1 MLGKTKGGGDMCKP
15 AMLAALSLLLLALA
29 ACGAAEPAQTTD
41 AAADTGTPEPVSWE
55 GPGECYKAE
64 PIETPEGAWP
74 GCTQEYDGEICSLIS
89 TENGTLRVMRGS
101 RSLLEPEGS
110 RGYFMRCDE
119 NGCWLVTGGLE
130 GVALRLY
137 DFEGKKLLERALDEA
152 PRSML
157 LAGGRAWLDFGD
169 RIVVYGPD
177 GSKEEIGP
185 EGEYLGVV
193 ADRKGGVQLI
203 RQEGDGLR
211 ITPIEGGEGF
221 LTENGVLGCGAG
233 SAFLYLAAAD
243 GLYRISDSGKAW
255 LLIDFAACKME
266 FFGMSA
272 VSSLDDGRFMC
283 TTKSGEVLLRPAT
296 PYELRDRTVLK
307 VAVFNA
313 YGVKELAAQ
322 FNAQSPDYELELV
335 DYVGETG
342 SVDQA
347 LTRMCAEL
355 GAGSGPD
362 MVCFERR
369 WDRWE
374 LNIRGAFAL
383 IRNGLLEDLTPYID
397 AEPELGREQL
407 MAWDALSEYGG
418 VYYLGPSFAVDCMM
432 GLKENFEGCRG
443 MSMQEYLDMEAALEP
458 WQDMCSRMDSEYFF
472 ELMITSY
479 LDRAMDWETG
489 SCDFDNAEFV
499 SILEAA
505 SRVKS
510 DRSKEFELPS
520 QFENTW
526 SRLGR
531 GQVLMMRMSRGGSNS
546 LAFDADYSGKEVC
559 YFSLPTFDGEEL
571 LRVQLELAA
580 GIFAGSEQ
588 KEGCWEF
595 IRFTLMDPTA
605 NMHIGSRP
613 LYRPLFDEMLEAN
626 VGDYPNQISIE
637 EAAELRELV
646 ERADKLAI
654 YDDSAMDIILEE
666 AGAYF
671 AGAQSAEQ
679 TAEHVQ
685 NRLSIYIA
693 EQS

>member
-1 MLGKTKGGGDMCKP
+1 MKRLLI
-15 AMLAALSLLLLALA
+15 LAAALLLLALA
-29 ACGAAEPAQTTD
+29 ACSAAEPAQTPEGT
-41 AAADTGTPEPVSWE
+41 DTGSPEPVSWN
-55 GPGECYKAE
+55 GKGACYTAE
-64 PIETPEGAWP
+64 RVIYDVDAWA
-74 GCTQEYDGEICSLIS
+74 GCSFSYDGEEYSLLS
-89 TENGTLRVMRGS
+89 AEDGRLMVMRGETELFS
-101 RSLLEPEGS
+101 PEGS
-110 RGYFMRCDE
+110 AGISMAADE
-119 NGCWLVTGGLE
+119 SGLWLASVCTE
-130 GVALRLY
+130 GTYLRLY
-137 DFEGKKLLERALDEA
+137 DMQGAVLAETELPAA
-152 PRSML
+152 PRDML
-157 LAGGRAWLDFGD
+157 LSGGRAWLDFGEGLLAVSPGGD
-169 RIVVYGPD
+169 CEELRLPGKYRRIIKD
-177 GSKEEIGP
+177 G
-185 EGEYLGVV
+185 EGGLHSVASVAGGGYFVAPVEDEGGFKVEDGVV
-193 ADRKGGVQLI
+193 GS
-203 RQEGDGLR
+203 GD
-211 ITPIEGGEGF
+211 E
-221 LTENGVLGCGAG
+221 A
-233 SAFLYLAAAD
+233 AFLYVAKSD
-243 GLYRISDSGKAW
+243 GVYKLDRDGANE
-255 LLIDFAACKME
+255 LFIDFEECQIEPGKLLE
-266 FFGMSA
+266 FGA
-272 VSSLDDGRFMC
+272 VGEGRFLC
-283 TTKSGEVLLRPAT
+283 AGPGGELLLRPASPDEIGKKAEVT
-296 PYELRDRTVLK
+296 I
-307 VAVFNA
+307 AVFSA
-313 YGVKELAAQ
+313 HSIAEQYAAQ
-322 FNAQSPDYELELV
+322 MSAQSEDYEFKTVNYGNDANSLMRLR
-335 DYVGETG
+335 T
-342 SVDQA
+342 
-347 LTRMCAEL
+347 EL
-355 GAGSGPD
+355 GAGGGPD
-362 MVCFERR
+362 LIMFSAYGRPGP
-369 WDRWE
+369 
-374 LNIRGAFAL
+374 LNYIVRGW
-383 IRNGLLEDLTPYID
+383 LEDFTPYID
-397 AEPELGREQL
+397 ADPLVGRGNL
-407 MAWDALSEYGG
+407 MVWDALNEYGG
-418 VYYLGPSFAVDCMM
+418 VYLLGDCFDLDGFR
-432 GLKENFEGCRG
+432 GLKEVFGERRG
-443 MSMQEYLDMEAALEP
+443 MTIAEYLEMEAALEP
-458 WQDMCSRMDSEYFF
+458 WQDMCSRMDPEYFL
-472 ELMITSY
+472 ELMAVSY

-559 YFSLPTFDGEEL
+559 YFSLPTVDGEEM

-637 EAAELRELV
+637 EATELRELV

-679 TAEHVQ
+679 TAEYVQ

>member
-1 MLGKTKGGGDMCKP
+1 MRKP

-41 AAADTGTPEPVSWE
+41 AAADTSSPEPVSWE

-137 DFEGKKLLERALDEA
+137 DFEGKKLLERALDGA

-157 LAGGRAWLDFGD
+157 LEGGRAWLDFGD
-169 RIVVYGPD
+169 GIVVYGTD

-203 RQEGDGLR
+203 RQEGEKLR

-221 LTENGVLGCGAG
+221 LTEDGVLGCGAD

-243 GLYRISDSGKAW
+243 GLYTISDSGKAR

-283 TTKSGEVLLRPAT
+283 TTQSGEVLLRPAT

-322 FNAQSPDYELELV
+322 FNAQDPDYELELV
-335 DYVGETG
+335 DYVSETG

-347 LTRMCAEL
+347 LTRMSAEL
-355 GAGSGPD
+355 GAGNGPD

-369 WDRWE
+369 WDPG
-374 LNIRGAFAL
+374 IRGAFGL

-407 MAWDALSEYGG
+407 MAWDALNEYGG
-418 VYYLGPSFAVDCMM
+418 VYYLGPHFAVDCMM

-458 WQDMCSRMDSEYFF
+458 WQDMSSRMDPEYFL
-472 ELMITSY
+472 ELMAADY

-510 DRSKEFELPS
+510 DRSKEFEQPG

-526 SRLGR
+526 SRLAR
-531 GQVLMMRMSRGGSNS
+531 GQVLMMRMSRGGGTS

-559 YFSLPTFDGEEL
+559 YFSLPTVDGEEL

-605 NMHIGSRP
+605 NMHISSRP

-679 TAEHVQ
+679 TAEYVQ

>member
-1 MLGKTKGGGDMCKP
+1 MLGKTKGGGDMRKP

-64 PIETPEGAWP
+64 PIETTEGAWP

-169 RIVVYGPD
+169 GIVVYGPD

-185 EGEYLGVV
+185 EGEYLGIV

-203 RQEGDGLR
+203 RQKGEKLR

-243 GLYRISDSGKAW
+243 GLYTISDSGKAR

-335 DYVGETG
+335 DYVSETG

-347 LTRMCAEL
+347 LTRMSAEL
-355 GAGSGPD
+355 G
-362 MVCFERR
+362 
-369 WDRWE
+369 
-374 LNIRGAFAL
+374 
-383 IRNGLLEDLTPYID
+383 
-397 AEPELGREQL
+397 
-407 MAWDALSEYGG
+407 
-418 VYYLGPSFAVDCMM
+418 
-432 GLKENFEGCRG
+432 
-443 MSMQEYLDMEAALEP
+443 
-458 WQDMCSRMDSEYFF
+458 
-472 ELMITSY
+472 
-479 LDRAMDWETG
+479 
-489 SCDFDNAEFV
+489 
-499 SILEAA
+499 
-505 SRVKS
+505 
-510 DRSKEFELPS
+510 
-520 QFENTW
+520 
-526 SRLGR
+526 
-531 GQVLMMRMSRGGSNS
+531 
-546 LAFDADYSGKEVC
+546 
-559 YFSLPTFDGEEL
+559 
-571 LRVQLELAA
+571 A

-671 AGAQSAEQ
+671 SGAQSAWQ
-679 TAEHVQ
+679 AAEYVQ
-685 NRLSIYIA
+685 NRMSIYVA

>member
-41 AAADTGTPEPVSWE
+41 AAADTGTPEPMSWE

-185 EGEYLGVV
+185 EGEYLGIV

-211 ITPIEGGEGF
+211 VAPIEGGEGF
-221 LTENGVLGCGAG
+221 LTENGVLGCGDG
-233 SAFLYLAAAD
+233 SGFLYLAAAD
-243 GLYRISDSGKAW
+243 GLYTISDSGKAR

-283 TTKSGEVLLRPAT
+283 TTQSGEVLLRPAT

-313 YGVKELAAQ
+313 FGVKDLAAQ
-322 FNAQSPDYELELV
+322 FNAQNPDYELKLV
-335 DYVGETG
+335 DYVAETG

-347 LTRMCAEL
+347 LTRMSAEL

-362 MVCFERR
+362 MVCFERK
-369 WDRWE
+369 WE
-374 LNIRGAFAL
+374 LNIRGAFGL
-383 IRNGLLEDLTPYID
+383 IHNGLLEDLTPYID

-407 MAWDALSEYGG
+407 MAWDALNEYGG
-418 VYYLGPSFAVDCMM
+418 VYYLGPGFTVDCMM

-458 WQDMCSRMDSEYFF
+458 WQDMCSRMDPEYFF

-510 DRSKEFELPS
+510 DRSKEFELPG

-531 GQVLMMRMSRGGSNS
+531 GQVLMMRTSRGGGTTS
-546 LAFDADYSGKEVC
+546 LAFDADYSGREVC

-605 NMHIGSRP
+605 NMHISSRP

>member
-1 MLGKTKGGGDMCKP
+1 MCKP

-41 AAADTGTPEPVSWE
+41 AAADTSSPEPVSWE

-64 PIETPEGAWP
+64 PIETTEGAWP

-110 RGYFMRCDE
+110 RGYFMCCDE

-130 GVALRLY
+130 GAALRLY
-137 DFEGKKLLERALDEA
+137 DFEGQKRLERALDEA

-169 RIVVYGPD
+169 SITVYSPD
-177 GSKEEIGP
+177 GSEEEIEP
-185 EGEYLGVV
+185 EGEYLGIV

-211 ITPIEGGEGF
+211 VAPIEGGEGF
-221 LTENGVLGCGAG
+221 LTENGVLGCGDG

-243 GLYRISDSGKAW
+243 GLYRLSDSGKAR

-283 TTKSGEVLLRPAT
+283 TTQSGEVLLRPAT

-313 YGVKELAAQ
+313 FGVKDLAAQ
-322 FNAQSPDYELELV
+322 FNAQNPDYELKLV
-335 DYVGETG
+335 DYVAETG

-347 LTRMCAEL
+347 LTRMSAEL
-355 GAGSGPD
+355 GAGDGPD
-362 MVCFERR
+362 MVCFERK
-369 WDRWE
+369 WE
-374 LNIRGAFAL
+374 LNIRGAFGL
-383 IRNGLLEDLTPYID
+383 IHNGLLEDLTPYID

-418 VYYLGPSFAVDCMM
+418 VYYLGPGFTVDCMM
-432 GLKENFEGCRG
+432 GLKENFEGCSG

-458 WQDMCSRMDSEYFF
+458 WQDMCSRMDPEYFL
-472 ELMITSY
+472 ELMAVSY

-489 SCDFDNAEFV
+489 SCDFDNPEFV

-546 LAFDADYSGKEVC
+546 LAFDADYSGREVC

-637 EAAELRELV
+637 EATELRELV

-671 AGAQSAEQ
+671 SGAQSAWQ
-679 TAEHVQ
+679 AAEYVQ

>member
-1 MLGKTKGGGDMCKP
+1 MCKP

-41 AAADTGTPEPVSWE
+41 AAADTSSPEPVSWE

-64 PIETPEGAWP
+64 PIETTEGAWP

-130 GVALRLY
+130 GAALRLY
-137 DFEGKKLLERALDEA
+137 DFEGQKRLERALDEA

-169 RIVVYGPD
+169 SITVYSPD
-177 GSKEEIGP
+177 GSEEEIEP
-185 EGEYLGVV
+185 EGEYLGIV

-211 ITPIEGGEGF
+211 VAPIEGGEGF
-221 LTENGVLGCGAG
+221 LTENGVLGCGDG

-243 GLYRISDSGKAW
+243 GLYRLSDSGKAR

-266 FFGMSA
+266 FFGLSA

-283 TTKSGEVLLRPAT
+283 TTQSGEVLLRPAT

-307 VAVFNA
+307 AAVFNA
-313 YGVKELAAQ
+313 HGVKELAAQ

-369 WDRWE
+369 WD
-374 LNIRGAFAL
+374 LGIRGAFGL

-407 MAWDALSEYGG
+407 MAWDALNEYGG
-418 VYYLGPSFAVDCMM
+418 VYYLGPRFAVDCMM

-510 DRSKEFELPS
+510 DRSKEFEQPG

-526 SRLGR
+526 SRLAR
-531 GQVLMMRMSRGGSNS
+531 GQVLMMRMSRGSGTS

-559 YFSLPTFDGEEL
+559 YFSLPTVDGEEL

-671 AGAQSAEQ
+671 AGAQSAWQ
-679 TAEHVQ
+679 AAEYVQ
-685 NRLSIYIA
+685 NRLSIYVA

>member
-1 MLGKTKGGGDMCKP
+1 
-15 AMLAALSLLLLALA
+15 
-29 ACGAAEPAQTTD
+29 
-41 AAADTGTPEPVSWE
+41 
-55 GPGECYKAE
+55 
-64 PIETPEGAWP
+64 
-74 GCTQEYDGEICSLIS
+74 
-89 TENGTLRVMRGS
+89 
-101 RSLLEPEGS
+101 
-110 RGYFMRCDE
+110 
-119 NGCWLVTGGLE
+119 
-130 GVALRLY
+130 
-137 DFEGKKLLERALDEA
+137 
-152 PRSML
+152 
-157 LAGGRAWLDFGD
+157 
-169 RIVVYGPD
+169 
-177 GSKEEIGP
+177 
-185 EGEYLGVV
+185 
-193 ADRKGGVQLI
+193 
-203 RQEGDGLR
+203 
-211 ITPIEGGEGF
+211 
-221 LTENGVLGCGAG
+221 
-233 SAFLYLAAAD
+233 
-243 GLYRISDSGKAW
+243 
-255 LLIDFAACKME
+255 
-266 FFGMSA
+266 MSA

-283 TTKSGEVLLRPAT
+283 TTQSGEVLLRPAT

-307 VAVFNA
+307 AAVFNA
-313 YGVKELAAQ
+313 HGVKELAAQ

-510 DRSKEFELPS
+510 DRSKEFELPG

-531 GQVLMMRMSRGGSNS
+531 GQVLMMRTSRGGGTTS
-546 LAFDADYSGKEVC
+546 LAFDADYSGREVC
-559 YFSLPTFDGEEL
+559 YFSLPTVDGEEL

-679 TAEHVQ
+679 TAEYVQ
-685 NRLSIYIA
+685 NRLSIYVA

>member
-1 MLGKTKGGGDMCKP
+1 MRKP

-41 AAADTGTPEPVSWE
+41 AAADTSSPEPVSWE

-137 DFEGKKLLERALDEA
+137 DFEGKKLLERALDES
-152 PRSML
+152 PRAML

-169 RIVVYGPD
+169 SITVYSPD
-177 GSKEEIGP
+177 GSEEEIEP
-185 EGEYLGVV
+185 EGEYLGIV

-211 ITPIEGGEGF
+211 VAPIEGGEGF
-221 LTENGVLGCGAG
+221 LTENGVLGCGDG
-233 SAFLYLAAAD
+233 SGFLYLAAAD
-243 GLYRISDSGKAW
+243 GLYTISDSGKAR

-283 TTKSGEVLLRPAT
+283 TTQSGEVLLRPAT

-322 FNAQSPDYELELV
+322 FNAQDPDYELELV
-335 DYVGETG
+335 DYVSETG

-347 LTRMCAEL
+347 LTRMSAEL
-355 GAGSGPD
+355 GAGNGPD

-369 WDRWE
+369 WDPG
-374 LNIRGAFAL
+374 IRGAFGL

-397 AEPELGREQL
+397 AEPELGLEQL

-418 VYYLGPSFAVDCMM
+418 VYYLGPGFTVDCMM
-432 GLKENFEGCRG
+432 GLKENFEGCSG

-458 WQDMCSRMDSEYFF
+458 WQDMCSRMDPEYFL
-472 ELMITSY
+472 ELMAVSY

-510 DRSKEFELPS
+510 DRSKEFELPG

-526 SRLGR
+526 SLLGR
-531 GQVLMMRMSRGGSNS
+531 GQVLMMRTSRGGGTS

-559 YFSLPTFDGEEL
+559 YFSLPTVDGEEL

-685 NRLSIYIA
+685 NRLSIYVA

>member
-1 MLGKTKGGGDMCKP
+1 MCKP

-64 PIETPEGAWP
+64 PIETTEGAWP

-137 DFEGKKLLERALDEA
+137 DFEGKKLLERALDES
-152 PRSML
+152 PRAML

-169 RIVVYGPD
+169 SITVYSPD
-177 GSKEEIGP
+177 GSEEEIEP
-185 EGEYLGVV
+185 EGEYLGIV

-211 ITPIEGGEGF
+211 VAPIEGGEGF
-221 LTENGVLGCGAG
+221 LTENGVLGCGDG
-233 SAFLYLAAAD
+233 SGFLYLAAAD

-266 FFGMSA
+266 FFGLSA
-272 VSSLDDGRFMC
+272 VSPLDDKRFMC
-283 TTKSGEVLLRPAT
+283 TTQSGEVLLRPAT

-313 YGVKELAAQ
+313 FGVKDLAAQ
-322 FNAQSPDYELELV
+322 FNAQNPDYELKLV
-335 DYVGETG
+335 DYVAETG

-347 LTRMCAEL
+347 LTRMSAEL

-362 MVCFERR
+362 MVCFERK
-369 WDRWE
+369 WE
-374 LNIRGAFAL
+374 LNIRGAFGL
-383 IRNGLLEDLTPYID
+383 IHNGLLEDLTPYID

-510 DRSKEFELPS
+510 DRSKEFGQPG

-526 SRLGR
+526 SRLAR
-531 GQVLMMRMSRGGSNS
+531 GQVLMMRMSRGGGTS

-588 KEGCWEF
+588 KEGCLEF

-671 AGAQSAEQ
+671 SGAQSAWQ
-679 TAEHVQ
+679 AAEYVQ
-685 NRLSIYIA
+685 NRMSIYVA

>member
-1 MLGKTKGGGDMCKP
+1 MKRLLI
-15 AMLAALSLLLLALA
+15 LAAALLLLALA
-29 ACGAAEPAQTTD
+29 ACSAAEPAQTPEGT
-41 AAADTGTPEPVSWE
+41 DTGSPEPVSWN
-55 GPGECYKAE
+55 GKGACYTAE
-64 PIETPEGAWP
+64 RVIYDVDAWA
-74 GCTQEYDGEICSLIS
+74 GCSFSYDGEEYSLLS
-89 TENGTLRVMRGS
+89 AEDGRLMVMRGETELFS
-101 RSLLEPEGS
+101 PEGS
-110 RGYFMRCDE
+110 AGISMAADE
-119 NGCWLVTGGLE
+119 SGLWLASVCTE
-130 GVALRLY
+130 GTYLRLY
-137 DFEGKKLLERALDEA
+137 DMQGAVLTETELPAA
-152 PRSML
+152 PRDML
-157 LAGGRAWLDFGD
+157 LSGGRAWLDFGEGLLAVSPGGD
-169 RIVVYGPD
+169 CEELRLPGKYRRIIKD
-177 GSKEEIGP
+177 G
-185 EGEYLGVV
+185 EGGLHSVASVAGGGYFVAPVEDEGGFKVEDGVV
-193 ADRKGGVQLI
+193 GS
-203 RQEGDGLR
+203 GD
-211 ITPIEGGEGF
+211 E
-221 LTENGVLGCGAG
+221 A
-233 SAFLYLAAAD
+233 AFLYVAKSD
-243 GLYRISDSGKAW
+243 GVYKLDRDGANE
-255 LLIDFAACKME
+255 LFIDFEECQIEPGKLLE
-266 FFGMSA
+266 FGA
-272 VSSLDDGRFMC
+272 VGEGRFLC
-283 TTKSGEVLLRPAT
+283 AGPGGELLLRPASPDEIGKKAEVT
-296 PYELRDRTVLK
+296 I
-307 VAVFNA
+307 AVFSA
-313 YGVKELAAQ
+313 HSIAEQYAAQ
-322 FNAQSPDYELELV
+322 MSAQSEDYEFKTVNYGNDANSLMRLR
-335 DYVGETG
+335 T
-342 SVDQA
+342 
-347 LTRMCAEL
+347 EL
-355 GAGSGPD
+355 GAGGGPD
-362 MVCFERR
+362 LIMFSAYGRPGP
-369 WDRWE
+369 
-374 LNIRGAFAL
+374 LNYIVRGW
-383 IRNGLLEDLTPYID
+383 LEDFTPYID
-397 AEPELGREQL
+397 ADPLVGRGNL
-407 MAWDALSEYGG
+407 MVWDALNEYGG
-418 VYYLGPSFAVDCMM
+418 VYLLGDCFDLDGFR
-432 GLKENFEGCRG
+432 GLKEVFGERRG
-443 MSMQEYLDMEAALEP
+443 MTIAEYLEMEAALEP
-458 WQDMCSRMDSEYFF
+458 WQDMCSRMDPEYFL
-472 ELMITSY
+472 ELMAVSY

-559 YFSLPTFDGEEL
+559 YFSLPTVDGEEM

-671 AGAQSAEQ
+671 SGAQSAWQ
-679 TAEHVQ
+679 AAEYVQ